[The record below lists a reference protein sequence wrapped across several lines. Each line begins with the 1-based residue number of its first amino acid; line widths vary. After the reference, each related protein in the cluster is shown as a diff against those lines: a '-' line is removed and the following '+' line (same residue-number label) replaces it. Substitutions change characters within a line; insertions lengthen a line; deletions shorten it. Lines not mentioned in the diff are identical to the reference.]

1 MGRRANA
8 PVDPVTDQP
17 PALDAVPDAGLEVQP
32 LATRTAPYARD
43 ASGELSHL
51 PAFMLG
57 TVIGA
62 VAGAL
67 LGALVSPHTR
77 AYLLGLYQ
85 LVSRR
90 LSIAER
96 DKLRFELLLQ

>member
-8 PVDPVTDQP
+8 PVDPVSEEAMASEFATVMAAEY
-17 PALDAVPDAGLEVQP
+17 PALAIVEAADV
-32 LATRTAPYARD
+32 ATSP
-43 ASGELSHL
+43 GEGSHV
-51 PAFMLG
+51 PAFVLG
-57 TVIGA
+57 AAIGT

-67 LGALVSPHTR
+67 LGTLLSPHTR
-77 AYLLGLYQ
+77 AYLVGLYQ

-90 LSIAER
+90 LTSAER

>member
-1 MGRRANA
+1 MGRRADTL
-8 PVDPVTDQP
+8 VDPVDDHP
-17 PALDAVPDAGLEVQP
+17 VP
-32 LATRTAPYARD
+32 LAIAPLTTHEGTALPTDDRNSLAD
-43 ASGELSHL
+43 AQGQQSHL

-62 VAGAL
+62 LAGT
-67 LGALVSPHTR
+67 LVGTLISPHTR
-77 AYLLGLYQ
+77 AYLVGLYQ

-90 LSIAER
+90 LSSAER

>member
-1 MGRRANA
+1 MVRRADTPVYPVTESPPA
-8 PVDPVTDQP
+8 PV
-17 PALDAVPDAGLEVQP
+17 AVPAPESEVQA
-32 LATRTAPYARD
+32 LATRNLSTGLDAP
-43 ASGELSHL
+43 GEASHL

-57 TVIGA
+57 TVVGA

-67 LGALVSPHTR
+67 LGTLVSPHTR

-90 LSIAER
+90 LSSAER

>member
-1 MGRRANA
+1 MGRRADTLVDSVNDHPVPLAFA
-8 PVDPVTDQP
+8 PLTTHEG
-17 PALDAVPDAGLEVQP
+17 PALPMVED
-32 LATRTAPYARD
+32 T
-43 ASGELSHL
+43 SGQQSHL

-62 VAGAL
+62 LAGT
-67 LGALVSPHTR
+67 LVGTLISPHTR
-77 AYLLGLYQ
+77 AYLVGLYQ

-90 LSIAER
+90 LSSAER

>member
-1 MGRRANA
+1 MT
-8 PVDPVTDQP
+8 VVESQ
-17 PALDAVPDAGLEVQP
+17 ALSADTIDMQ
-32 LATRTAPYARD
+32 
-43 ASGELSHL
+43 GEKSLV

-62 VAGAL
+62 LAGT
-67 LGALVSPHTR
+67 LVGTLISPHTR
-77 AYLLGLYQ
+77 AYLVGLYQ

-90 LSIAER
+90 LSSAER

>member
-1 MGRRANA
+1 MGGRANPA
-8 PVDPVTDQP
+8 VDPVTDAVAHSTGGLLAKVETP
-17 PALDAVPDAGLEVQP
+17 SPAVGE
-32 LATRTAPYARD
+32 LATSTRQR
-43 ASGELSHL
+43 SHL

-62 VAGAL
+62 LVGAVVGTL
-67 LGALVSPHTR
+67 ISPHTR
-77 AYLLGLYQ
+77 AYMVGLYQ

-90 LSIAER
+90 LSSAER

>member
-1 MGRRANA
+1 MDVA
-8 PVDPVTDQP
+8 PVSEHEDPLPTALGP
-17 PALDAVPDAGLEVQP
+17 PAVSDAPGQP
-32 LATRTAPYARD
+32 
-43 ASGELSHL
+43 SHL

-62 VAGAL
+62 LAGAL
-67 LGALVSPHTR
+67 LGTLVSPHTR
-77 AYLLGLYQ
+77 AYLVGLYQ

-90 LSIAER
+90 LTSGER

>member
-1 MGRRANA
+1 MTTVEGHVL
-8 PVDPVTDQP
+8 PT
-17 PALDAVPDAGLEVQP
+17 E
-32 LATRTAPYARD
+32 ATETQ
-43 ASGELSHL
+43 GEKSQI

-62 VAGAL
+62 LAGT
-67 LGALVSPHTR
+67 LVGTLISPHTR
-77 AYLLGLYQ
+77 AYLVGLYQ

-90 LSIAER
+90 ISSAER

>member
-1 MGRRANA
+1 VSDQAVALDFA
-8 PVDPVTDQP
+8 PVTESDHQGLALVDPP
-17 PALDAVPDAGLEVQP
+17 SESDAPGQA
-32 LATRTAPYARD
+32 
-43 ASGELSHL
+43 SHL

-62 VAGAL
+62 LAGAL
-67 LGALVSPHTR
+67 LGTLVSPHTR
-77 AYLLGLYQ
+77 AYLVGLYQ

-90 LSIAER
+90 LSSAER

>member
-1 MGRRANA
+1 VVRRANA
-8 PVDPVTDQP
+8 PVDPVIDQP
-17 PALDAVPDAGLEVQP
+17 SGLDIAPVTEPEDNVLTVVSVLPGDDAPGQP
-32 LATRTAPYARD
+32 
-43 ASGELSHL
+43 SHL

-62 VAGAL
+62 LAGAL
-67 LGALVSPHTR
+67 LGTLVSPHTR
-77 AYLLGLYQ
+77 AYLVGLYQ

-90 LSIAER
+90 MTSAER